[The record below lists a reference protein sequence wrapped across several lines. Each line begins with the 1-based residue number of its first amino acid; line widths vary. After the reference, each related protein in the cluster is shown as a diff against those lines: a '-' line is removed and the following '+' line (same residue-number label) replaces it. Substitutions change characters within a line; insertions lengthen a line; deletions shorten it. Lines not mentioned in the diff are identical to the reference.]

1 MLSLLSKNCVH
12 VICSLTTRPSCLLP
26 CYESTVEF
34 LFIKEWRRKWNGPG
48 QIALCGRTKSAPIYL
63 VSLAFSLERNEK
75 RLIMRMTESQTC
87 TVCRISGASVVATVV
102 ALVVETVVVS
112 VVDTVVA
119 SFVETVVASAAS
131 EVVFSP
137 TLVELETAE
146 TKPNKFC
153 VRRYFKLLWFER
165 IFRTGIFFAEK

>member
-1 MLSLLSKNCVH
+1 
-12 VICSLTTRPSCLLP
+12 
-26 CYESTVEF
+26 
-34 LFIKEWRRKWNGPG
+34 
-48 QIALCGRTKSAPIYL
+48 
-63 VSLAFSLERNEK
+63 
-75 RLIMRMTESQTC
+75 MRMTESQTC

-119 SFVETVVASAAS
+119 SVVDTVVASVVETVVASAAS

-146 TKPNKFC
+146 IKPNKFG
-153 VRRYFKLLWFER
+153 VRRYFKLL
-165 IFRTGIFFAEK
+165 